1 MAGVFKDRLLLLLT
15 LALNWVIGP
24 FLMYFLSVAFFRRS
38 YPRFMSGL
46 SLVSSS
52 CQLTDLGVWNLRTPL
67 GQLSTSMSPCTHHR
81 CHRQCEV
88 ILFTCLV

>member
-46 SLVSSS
+46 SLVSS
-52 CQLTDLGVWNLRTPL
+52 CHLTNLGVCNLRTPL
-67 GQLSTSMSPCTHHR
+67 GR
-81 CHRQCEV
+81 
-88 ILFTCLV
+88 